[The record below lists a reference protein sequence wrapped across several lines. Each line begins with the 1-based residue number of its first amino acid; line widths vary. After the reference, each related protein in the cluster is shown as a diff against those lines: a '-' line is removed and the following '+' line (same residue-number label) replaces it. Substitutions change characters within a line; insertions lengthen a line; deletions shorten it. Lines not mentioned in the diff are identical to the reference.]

1 MPSPHTTLVLSAG
14 EASGDALAA
23 ELATALLKRR
33 PGLRLRGLA
42 GPKMRAAG
50 VEAIGRVEDLG
61 VMGVAEVLGA
71 LSRVRAARAALRA
84 ALAEGPAM
92 FVPVDAPDLHL
103 PMIPDARRAGAK
115 VVLYG
120 VPQVWAWRRG
130 RAKTLARDAD
140 ELLCLLPFEP
150 ACFEPYGGRATFV
163 GHPALDRAGALTPR
177 GDDWAI
183 FPGSREGELRRLLP
197 VFLDVARGL
206 RAARPGAVVRLALAP
221 TVSAEKMRQLAQDLG
236 RSLDDVVLVEGVLA
250 AALPARAC
258 LAASGTV
265 TLELACLGRPAVVAY
280 KVHWLTYW
288 IGRLLVR
295 GVEHMALPNL
305 ILGERVFPEHL
316 QQLDVDTIL
325 ADLLRLAE
333 PGQDRSA
340 QRVRERLGPP
350 GAADRAAERIL
361 SRLDGAN

>member
-1 MPSPHTTLVLSAG
+1 MLSAG

-23 ELATALLKRR
+23 ELAAALLRRR
-33 PGLRLRGLA
+33 PDLRLRGLA

-50 VEAIGRVEDLG
+50 VEALGRVEDLG

-71 LSRVRAARAALRA
+71 LSRVRAARSALRS
-84 ALAEGPAM
+84 ALAARPAM

-103 PMIPDARRAGAK
+103 PMIPAAREAGAK
-115 VVLYG
+115 VVLFG

-130 RAKTLARDAD
+130 RARTLARDAD

-150 ACFEPYGGRATFV
+150 ACFEPFGGSATYV

-183 FPGSREGELRRLLP
+183 FPGSRDGELKRLLP

-206 RAARPGAVVRLALAP
+206 RAARPGAVIRLALAP
-221 TVSAEKMRQLAQDLG
+221 TVSAEKMRQLAEASG
-236 RSLDDVVLVEGVLA
+236 RTLDDVTLVTGAKE

-265 TLELACLGRPAVVAY
+265 TLELACLGRPVVVAY
-280 KVHWLTYW
+280 KVHWLTYL

-305 ILGERVFPEHL
+305 ILGRRAYPEHL
-316 QQLDVDTIL
+316 QELNAEAIL
-325 ADLLRLAE
+325 ADLLRLGE
-333 PGQDRSA
+333 PGQDSA
-340 QRVRERLGPP
+340 AQEVRERLGPP
-350 GAADRAAERIL
+350 GAAERAAERIL
-361 SRLDGAN
+361 SHLDGAV

>member
-1 MPSPHTTLVLSAG
+1 MSRAPTTVVLSAG

-23 ELATALLKRR
+23 ELAVALLTRR
-33 PGLRLRGLA
+33 PSLRLRGLA

-71 LSRVRAARAALRA
+71 LSRVRAARAALRS
-84 ALAEGPAM
+84 ALAERPAM

-221 TVSAEKMRQLAQDLG
+221 TVSAEKMRQLAQDAG
-236 RSLDDVVLVEGVLA
+236 RGLDDVVLVEGVLA

-265 TLELACLGRPAVVAY
+265 TLELACLGRPAVVVY

-305 ILGERVFPEHL
+305 ILGRRAYPEHL
-316 QQLDVDTIL
+316 QNLDADAIL
-325 ADLLRLAE
+325 ADLLRLGE
-333 PGQDRSA
+333 PGQDDTA
-340 QRVRERLGPP
+340 QAIRARLGPP

-361 SRLDGAN
+361 SHLDGEL

>member
-1 MPSPHTTLVLSAG
+1 MPSPPCTIVLSAG

-23 ELATALLKRR
+23 ELAAALIKRR

-61 VMGVAEVLGA
+61 VMGVTEVLGA
-71 LSRVRAARAALRA
+71 LARVYAARSALRA
-84 ALAEGPAM
+84 ALAERPAM

-120 VPQVWAWRRG
+120 VPQVWAWRGG

-150 ACFEPYGGRATFV
+150 ACFEPFGGRATYV
-163 GHPALDRAGALTPR
+163 GHPALDRAGDLTPR
-177 GDDWAI
+177 GADWAI

-206 RAARPGAVVRLALAP
+206 RAAQPGAVVRLALAP
-221 TVSAEKMRQLAQDLG
+221 TVSAEKMRQLAQEAG
-236 RSLDDVVLVEGVLA
+236 RSLEDVVLVEGVLA

-265 TLELACLGRPAVVAY
+265 TLELVCLGRPVVVAY

-305 ILGERVFPEHL
+305 ILGRRAYPEHL
-316 QQLDVDTIL
+316 QNLDVQAIL
-325 ADLLRLAE
+325 TDLLRLGA
-333 PGQDRSA
+333 PGQDASA
-340 QRVRERLGPP
+340 QDLRERLGPS
-350 GAADRAAERIL
+350 GAADRAADRIL
-361 SRLDGAN
+361 SHLEGAR